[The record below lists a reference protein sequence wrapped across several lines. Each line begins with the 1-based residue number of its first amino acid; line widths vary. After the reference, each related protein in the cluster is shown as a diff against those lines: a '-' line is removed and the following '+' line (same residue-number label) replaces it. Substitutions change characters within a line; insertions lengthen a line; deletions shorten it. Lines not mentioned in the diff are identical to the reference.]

1 MGIRAIDWLGAL
13 GARKECDSL
22 ECKVSKN
29 TQFSLNILPYV
40 VAMTIIIFLPRVESA
55 LMPVVKD
62 FVVTSMSRDESSVT
76 ISGYMR
82 KVRTCQFVGIQAA
95 AVRGKTTYDVPL
107 LFLDAKV
114 DSHSTRPSGTQ
125 AWGPWRVT
133 LPAVQ
138 ADEIHLTSTHR
149 CHPVWATDTPL
160 ASLPLREH
168 AGP

>member
-29 TQFSLNILPYV
+29 TQFSLNILPFV

-62 FVVTSMSRDESSVT
+62 FVVTSLARDESSVT

-82 KVRTCQFVGIQAA
+82 KVRDCQFVGVQAT
-95 AVRGKTTYDVPL
+95 AVSGGASYDVPL

-114 DSHSTRPSGTQ
+114 DTHGTRPSGTQ
-125 AWGPWRVT
+125 AWGPWRIT
-133 LPAVQ
+133 LPAIQ
-138 ADEIHLTSTHR
+138 ADEIRLTSTHR
-149 CHPVWATDTPL
+149 CHSVWATDTPL
-160 ASLPLREH
+160 AALPLREH
-168 AGP
+168 ADH